1 MWVRYN
7 KDFGIDSRSIG
18 NDKNIEI
25 FYFINKIT
33 SLCLVFQNRSEDAS
47 IFIFGISTIAV

>member
-18 NDKNIEI
+18 NDKNIET
-25 FYFINKIT
+25 YYINRIT
-33 SLCLVFQNRSEDAS
+33 SLCLLFQNRSEDAS